1 MNAVSI
7 LPSAP
12 VVQPW
17 KIDASRGT
25 SSGRVSSEWFS
36 RPDDQRFVSL
46 NDLFAFTKRAADS
59 SDTNVI
65 DVRQIRVVA
74 ESDKPEDLF
83 LDFVDSKNH
92 VMTAKPTHWS
102 FGQACALVKAPAAY
116 LRQLPATIAGINLQY
131 GIANYRGELMKL
143 YSSFDGIGADS
154 SAELRAITSPTY
166 GRIPDHEVVAAVQK
180 IAGDG
185 IGDTR
190 WKIPGVIN
198 WQNQTYDP
206 LAPITRESTTLFA
219 SDRDVFMFLVD
230 DTHPIEI
237 GKLSDGSPDLIFR
250 GFYAWNSE
258 VGAKSFGLA
267 CFYMRGACQN
277 RCIWGIEGYEELSF
291 RHSAGAPDRFMKQAD
306 RALQQF
312 TSARTDRLIE
322 GVKLAKATEVA
333 ADDDAAKSFLSKH
346 GLTKAKAQEVID
358 TVLREEGRP
367 ARSVWD
373 IVQGITAVAR
383 KEGHQ
388 DARLD
393 MERIAGGVLNK
404 IK

>member
-1 MNAVSI
+1 MNAVAI

-59 SDTNVI
+59 SDTNVM
-65 DVRQIRVVA
+65 DVRQVRVVA
-74 ESDKPEDLF
+74 ASDKPEDLF
-83 LDFVDSKNH
+83 LDVVDSKNRAMI
-92 VMTAKPTHWS
+92 VRPTHWS
-102 FGQACALVKAPAAY
+102 FGQACSLVKAPAAY

-131 GIANYRGELMKL
+131 GLANYQGELMKFYNSL
-143 YSSFDGIGADS
+143 AVPGA
-154 SAELRAITSPTY
+154 AEIRAITSPTY
-166 GRIPDHEVVAAVQK
+166 GRIPDHKVVAAVQK
-180 IAGDG
+180 IAGNG
-185 IGDTR
+185 IGDTC

-291 RHSAGAPDRFMKQAD
+291 RHSSGAPDRFMRQAD
-306 RALQQF
+306 HALQQF
-312 TSARTDRLIE
+312 TSASADRVIE
-322 GVKLAKATEVA
+322 GVKLAKATELA
-333 ADDDAAKSFLSKH
+333 SDDDDARSVLSKQ
-346 GLTKAKAQEVID
+346 GFTKSKAQEVID
-358 TVLREEGRP
+358 TVMREEGRP

-388 DARLD
+388 DARLA
-393 MERIAGGVLNK
+393 MERVAGGLLNK
-404 IK
+404 IKV